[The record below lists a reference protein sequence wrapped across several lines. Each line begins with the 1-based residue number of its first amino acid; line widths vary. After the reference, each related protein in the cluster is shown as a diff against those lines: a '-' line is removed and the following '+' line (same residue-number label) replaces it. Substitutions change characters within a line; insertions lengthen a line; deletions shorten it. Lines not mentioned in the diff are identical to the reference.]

1 MAYATLD
8 DIRERLPEDEL
19 VNLTDDAGA
28 GAVDAAAVARAI
40 ADADA
45 EIDGYLGGRHPVP
58 LSPVPA
64 LVRKLSVEV
73 AIYHLHS
80 RRGGAPEEWRKRYED
95 GRRLLENIAKGL
107 VTLGGDAPDSGQ
119 PAGGAA
125 AAQSETRLFSR
136 TGLRDF

>member
-8 DIRERLPEDEL
+8 DIRERLPEESL
-19 VNLTDDAGA
+19 VNLTDDSEAGL
-28 GAVDAAAVARAI
+28 VDEAAVARAI

-45 EIDGYLGGRHPVP
+45 EIEGYLAKRHQVPLIPVP
-58 LSPVPA
+58 N
-64 LVRKLSVEV
+64 LVRKLSVEL

-107 VTLGGDAPDSGQ
+107 VSLGLTVDDGQ
-119 PAGGAA
+119 PADGAA
-125 AAQSETRLFSR
+125 QAQSAPRIFSR
-136 TGLRDF
+136 SGLRDF

>member
-8 DIRERLPEDEL
+8 DIRERLPEESL
-19 VNLTDDAGA
+19 VNLTDDSGA
-28 GAVDAAAVARAI
+28 GVVDEAAVARAI

-45 EIDGYLGGRHPVP
+45 EIEGYLATRHALPLDPVP
-58 LSPVPA
+58 N
-64 LVRKLSVEV
+64 LVRKLSVEL

-107 VTLGGDAPDSGQ
+107 VSLGGAPDPGQ
-119 PAGGAA
+119 PADGTAQAKSAA
-125 AAQSETRLFSR
+125 RVLSR
-136 TGLRDF
+136 AGLRDF

>member
-1 MAYATLD
+1 MAYSTLD
-8 DIRERLPEDEL
+8 DLRERLPEEQL

-28 GAVDAAAVARAI
+28 GAVDGAVVLRAI

-45 EIDGYLGGRHPVP
+45 EIEGYLGGRHALP

-64 LVRKLSVEV
+64 LVRKLSVEM

-95 GRRLLENIAKGL
+95 ARRLLENIARGL
-107 VTLGGDAPDSGQ
+107 VSLGQADPAQ
-119 PAGGAA
+119 PANNAA
-125 AAQSETRLFSR
+125 EAASFPRLFSR
-136 TGLRDF
+136 RTLRDF